1 MTKSSIA
8 IQIQITTE
16 RTANKCRSL
25 DPHITEMNNR
35 NIAHTKLLTN
45 HKMGRKISDRN
56 PIIKQHRNIQI
67 NKRPVMVIILCK
79 QSNRRDD
86 SIYPIRKQGFRH
98 FLFQFIRIIGLT
110 QQYVVSMIMKFIL
123 NHGDDGRMEKC
134 NQLWNDLTARIKF
147 FHTE

>member
-1 MTKSSIA
+1 MTKSGIA

-25 DPHITEMNNR
+25 DPHITEMSTCK
-35 NIAHTKLLTN
+35 IASTKIITH

-110 QQYVVSMIMKFIL
+110 QQYVVSMIMKL
-123 NHGDDGRMEKC
+123 SANHGEDGRMEKC
-134 NQLWNDLTARIKF
+134 HQRWNDHTDRI
-147 FHTE
+147 